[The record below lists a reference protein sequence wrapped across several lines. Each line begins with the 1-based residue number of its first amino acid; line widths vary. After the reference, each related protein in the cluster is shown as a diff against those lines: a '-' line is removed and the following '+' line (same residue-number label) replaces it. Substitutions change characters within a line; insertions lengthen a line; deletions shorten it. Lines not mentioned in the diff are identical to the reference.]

1 MPESPLG
8 LERATPQLSSFPA
21 EMLGLAF
28 ASNCEHHQGD
38 LLPSRGQKCGFAT
51 IFVLILSSSSPAD
64 Y

>member
-28 ASNCEHHQGD
+28 ASSCEHHQGD
-38 LLPSRGQKCGFAT
+38 LLPSRGRKRGFAT
-51 IFVLILSSSSPAD
+51 IFVMILSSSSPAD